1 MYFDILIH
9 IQLFFQVH
17 LCETDSSI
25 LTLTSNTKSSSE
37 YKDQSSPTSF
47 HNQDVPEHNNDR
59 ILRKASTSSSSGSSK
74 GSTGLKGQ
82 GRGITFNSLK
92 DSENTFNS
100 TNESVVVVVRSLWR
114 DASEEERYAM
124 FCNIV
129 FKTRTN
135 GNIANHKSN
144 YLYHKDY

>member
-1 MYFDILIH
+1 MSFHSYIH

-92 DSENTFNS
+92 DSENTFNA

-114 DASEEERYAM
+114 DASEEERYAL
-124 FCNIV
+124 FCNKV
-129 FKTRTN
+129 FN
-135 GNIANHKSN
+135 KSSLSLIRKV
-144 YLYHKDY
+144 YR

>member
-1 MYFDILIH
+1 MIVFFIVVFILKY
-9 IQLFFQVH
+9 FFQVH

-25 LTLTSNTKSSSE
+25 LTLNSNTKSSSE

-129 FKTRTN
+129 FNKKVMIYR
-135 GNIANHKSN
+135 
-144 YLYHKDY
+144 LP